1 MIFKINIFY
10 DFILFQFYIVLY
22 LIFIILIDIFY
33 IYSLTLN

>member
-22 LIFIILIDIFY
+22 LIFIILIDIFL
-33 IYSLTLN
+33 IYSSTLN